1 MDRSSAGEPA
11 ATAAEALLLGI
22 KAAGIDYLFA
32 NSGTDFPPIIEAYA
46 RLGPDRTPIP
56 VTVPHETAAVAMAH
70 GYYLATGR
78 MQSCMVHVNVGL
90 ANASMG
96 VINAAS
102 DNIPL
107 LMMSGRTPLTE
118 TGHAGSRKT
127 PVQYGQEMYDQSS
140 LVADSVKFHYELRY
154 PDQVSTLVNRSVEIA
169 LAEPRGPV
177 YLSLPREPLE
187 AEIPE
192 ALRTSPRT
200 LAPPSPPAVDPEA
213 ARQAARVLGQ
223 SRSPLILCQRADP
236 ATAAAIIAFAGKY
249 SIPVAE
255 PFAVRSVMPSEH
267 PLALGGDMAKAMAE
281 ADLLLVLDSSTP
293 WIEAVHKVADRKTVI
308 QVGPDP
314 LFTRLPYRGHHADL
328 NLTATVTSA
337 LDAISGLLNPVP
349 SGWETRRETLALEA
363 DRRRTA
369 VREAAAVGNTSP
381 ATAEWLSLCLSDAI
395 DEDALVFH
403 ELGLVPAAMNLRKP
417 NQLLVAPHSG
427 GLGWGLPAALGAQLA
442 DRSRLVVA
450 AVGDGSFM
458 FANPVACLQVAE
470 ALELPVLIVVKN
482 NAVWNAVRRSVVT
495 SYPNGQAAKLNRMP
509 LVSLDPSPDFALI
522 AQANRAYGCKVTDGG
537 EIPARLA
544 EAIAFIRENRRPA
557 LLDVSIAV
565 SDKN

>member
-1 MDRSSAGEPA
+1 MA

-46 RLGPDRTPIP
+46 TLAPERTPVP

-78 MQSCMVHVNVGL
+78 MQACMVHVNVGL
-90 ANASMG
+90 ANAVMG

-102 DNIPL
+102 DDVPV

-118 TGHAGSRKT
+118 IGHAGSRKT

-154 PDQVSTLVNRSVEIA
+154 PDQVAPLVSRAVEIA

-187 AEIPE
+187 AEIPP
-192 ALRTSPRT
+192 ALRTPPRKP
-200 LAPPSPPAVDPEA
+200 APPSPPAAGAEA
-213 ARQAARVLGQ
+213 LERAAELLR
-223 SRSPLILCQRADP
+223 RSTAPVILCQRADR
-236 ATAAAIIAFAGKY
+236 ATAAAVMAFAERFA
-249 SIPVAE
+249 IPVVE
-255 PFAVRSVMPSEH
+255 PFSVRSVMPSEH
-267 PLALGGDMAKAMAE
+267 PMALGGDVGEALAQ
-281 ADLLLVLDSSTP
+281 ADLVLVLDSPTP
-293 WIEAVHKVADRKTVI
+293 WIEAVQRPRGEAVVVH
-308 QVGPDP
+308 VGPDP
-314 LFTRLPYRGHHADL
+314 LFSRLPYRGIRADL
-328 NLTATVTSA
+328 NVTATVASA
-337 LDAISGLLNPVP
+337 LDALSQSLGSAPDT
-349 SGWETRRETLALEA
+349 WEARRETLA
-363 DRRRTA
+363 
-369 VREAAAVGNTSP
+369 AAAARKRSAARSAAAAGNTSP

-395 DEDALVFH
+395 DDDALVFH
-403 ELGLVPAAMNLRKP
+403 ELGLVPAAMNLRMP
-417 NQLLVAPHSG
+417 NQLFTAPHSG

-470 ALELPVLIVVKN
+470 ALELPVLILIKN
-482 NAVWNAVRRSVVT
+482 NAVWNAVRRSVVN
-495 SYPNGQAAKLNRMP
+495 SYPHGEAVKLNRMP
-509 LVSLDPSPDFALI
+509 LVSLDPSPDFAMI
-522 AQANRAYGCKVTDGG
+522 AKAHRAFGCKVTDGQ
-537 EIPARLA
+537 ELPARLA
-544 EAIAFIRENRRPA
+544 EAIAFIREHRRPA
-557 LLDVSIAV
+557 VLDVSIAV
-565 SDKN
+565 SDKH